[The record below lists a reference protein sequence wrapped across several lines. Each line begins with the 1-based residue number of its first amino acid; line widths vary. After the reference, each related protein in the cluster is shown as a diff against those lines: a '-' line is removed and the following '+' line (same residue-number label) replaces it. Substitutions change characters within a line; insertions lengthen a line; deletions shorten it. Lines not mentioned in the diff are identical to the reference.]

1 MKNYYEILEVSQ
13 NASPEVIEKA
23 YRALIKKY
31 HPDLQTNKDSYFFE
45 NKIKD
50 ITEAYNVLSDKN
62 AKTDYD
68 LKLKLYNKDYYNY
81 SNFSAK
87 KNPENKKSILAKTEN
102 SDSNNKINLKK
113 YISAIGQTIYN
124 ETKKDKLER
133 NRDLVAILLT
143 IIFVSM
149 IVFIFWNVPFLKQ
162 FFLP

>member
-23 YRALIKKY
+23 YRTLVKKY
-31 HPDLQTNKDSYFFE
+31 HPDSQLNKDSYFFE

-68 LKLKLYNKDYYNY
+68 LKLKLYNKDYYN
-81 SNFSAK
+81 SSSSSAK
-87 KNPENKKSILAKTEN
+87 KNPENKKSIFSKIKT
-102 SDSNNKINLKK
+102 SDSNNKISIKK
-113 YISAIGQTIYN
+113 YISAIGQAIYD

-162 FFLP
+162 FFSP